1 MSAGTEA
8 ELGVYLDALASKG
21 ASSSDDSTEAI
32 LMSKAYQGRLLMAQ
46 GKWTEALPCLHLAV
60 EGARGL
66 CNSSAENKFLWTGFL
81 CEVGA
86 ELASTLD
93 YLGDVNGAEAMYNEL
108 LSSRPSGT
116 FLGDYAIFLHRRKRD
131 FAQAEAFYV
140 RALQL
145 HPHQSS
151 VHLKYAGFL
160 RHVKKDLKGADA
172 AYRMAIETD
181 KTNADAIGSYASFL
195 HGVLGKIEMAGEL
208 YAEAIKQ
215 DTFHANNLCNYG
227 LFLSEEKGKYA
238 LAEELYK
245 RALTHSPRHAN
256 TLYNY
261 AVMLDSHLGRK
272 HEAEDLY
279 RRSLEVEPKH
289 AFALYNLAVL
299 LEDEVSAQE
308 RSEDRLA
315 KQQAGGGGGGGGVQA
330 PPTIE
335 ARLVKRQEVAA
346 LYARAV
352 DCDPKDATT
361 TADYGRYLLTRI
373 EDADKAEEVLFK
385 AAQLDPDN
393 AVAVYN
399 LALLLHRH
407 RGNLSGA
414 EALLSK
420 LAHKHVASLQLL
432 ARVQLDKFRA
442 SQDQRDLE
450 DCLLN
455 FQRAME
461 QLKDPALCM
470 LEYLKVVLESGSN
483 RQRVRAMGA
492 VEACMGAKK
501 VARETDVRA
510 MINNVK
516 KLAEKAA

>member
-1 MSAGTEA
+1 
-8 ELGVYLDALASKG
+8 
-21 ASSSDDSTEAI
+21 
-32 LMSKAYQGRLLMAQ
+32 
-46 GKWTEALPCLHLAV
+46 
-60 EGARGL
+60 
-66 CNSSAENKFLWTGFL
+66 
-81 CEVGA
+81 
-86 ELASTLD
+86 
-93 YLGDVNGAEAMYNEL
+93 
-108 LSSRPSGT
+108 
-116 FLGDYAIFLHRRKRD
+116 
-131 FAQAEAFYV
+131 
-140 RALQL
+140 
-145 HPHQSS
+145 
-151 VHLKYAGFL
+151 
-160 RHVKKDLKGADA
+160 
-172 AYRMAIETD
+172 
-181 KTNADAIGSYASFL
+181 
-195 HGVLGKIEMAGEL
+195 MAGEL

-299 LEDEVSAQE
+299 LEDKVSAQE

-315 KQQAGGGGGGGGVQA
+315 KQQAGGGGGGAGGQA

>member
-8 ELGVYLDALASKG
+8 ELSVYLDALASKG
-21 ASSSDDSTEAI
+21 ASSSSSTDGTEAT
-32 LMSKAYQGRLLMAQ
+32 LMSKAYLGRLLLAQ
-46 GKWTEALPCLHLAV
+46 GKWTEALPCLQLAV

-66 CNSSAENKFLWTGFL
+66 CNASAENKFLWTGFL

-93 YLGDVNGAEAMYNEL
+93 YLGDVNGAEAVYNEL
-108 LSSRPSGT
+108 LSTRPSGT

-131 FAQAEAFYV
+131 FVQAEAFYV

-238 LAEELYK
+238 LAEDLYK
-245 RALTHSPRHAN
+245 RALTNSPRHAN

-272 HEAEDLY
+272 DEAEDLY

-299 LEDEVSAQE
+299 LEDKVSAQE

-315 KQQAGGGGGGGGVQA
+315 KQQAGGGGGQA
-330 PPTIE
+330 PPANE

-414 EALLSK
+414 EALLNK
-420 LAHKHVASLQLL
+420 LAPKHVASLQLL

-461 QLKDPALCM
+461 QLRDPALCM

-492 VEACMGAKK
+492 VESLMAQKK
-501 VARETDVRA
+501 VAREADVRT

-516 KLAEKAA
+516 KLAEKA